1 MSLLLDALKK
11 AADDKRKA
19 SQGDSTEPVSSV
31 VAPSEPDTTA
41 NLTAE
46 TAVTSSTVDLQ
57 QGEVEPALQM
67 IDEKAGE
74 ESSEITAEIIEELT
88 LDAIETNTVES
99 SEAAAAIEKAGDAHS
114 ETDELTLKQ
123 DSKAASYTVSD
134 EALSMLIYKTNRE
147 VKQSKRLVTISVL
160 LVSLVI
166 LISGGIYYYMDIQA
180 EIAILE
186 RKHQIAMMSMASKT
200 NKEKTPEKSEI
211 IRNLVGESDLE
222 DKVQYAKKH
231 MAKGKNSQ
239 QIKHRSAAGR
249 PATALKNNKKTSAA
263 ASAVSFQKTNKA
275 DPVAEKLEEAWAAYE
290 AARYDRAKTLYKD
303 VLIIE
308 DNNRDALLG
317 LGAIAVVEKDNVAA
331 RNTYILL
338 LQQDPRDPIA
348 IAAIASLR
356 NSEVSTEADEK
367 YLLNMLQRNPDDAH
381 LNFALGNI
389 YAQQN
394 KWKPAQQS
402 YFNAWQRDNEN
413 ADYIFNLAVSM
424 DQLGKRKQAADLY
437 RDCLSKSGDGQV
449 VFSREAVQKR
459 ITELSGL

>member
-11 AADDKRKA
+11 AADDKQKA

-41 NLTAE
+41 NVTAE

-57 QGEVEPALQM
+57 QGEVEPASQM
-67 IDEKAGE
+67 TDEKTGE
-74 ESSEITAEIIEELT
+74 ESPEITAEIIEELT
-88 LDAIETNTVES
+88 LDVIETNTVES

-114 ETDELTLKQ
+114 ETDELTLEQ
-123 DSKAASYTVSD
+123 DSNAASYTVSD
-134 EALSMLIYKTNRE
+134 EALSMLIYKTNRD

-211 IRNLVGESDLE
+211 IRNLVGESGLD

-239 QIKHRSAAGR
+239 QIRHRPAAGR
-249 PATALKNNKKTSAA
+249 DATALKNNNKTSAA

-290 AARYDRAKTLYKD
+290 AAQYDRAKTLYKD

-308 DNNRDALLG
+308 ENNRDALLG